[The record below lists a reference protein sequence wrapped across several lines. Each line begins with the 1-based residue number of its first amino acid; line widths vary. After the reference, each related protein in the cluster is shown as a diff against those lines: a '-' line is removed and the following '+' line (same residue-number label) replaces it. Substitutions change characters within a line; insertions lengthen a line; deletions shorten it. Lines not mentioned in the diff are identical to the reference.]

1 MASDLREEKKV
12 KEIIK
17 SLSSKLLIN
26 SFAMPEDFDNSNILS
41 MSISKK
47 YIFLFTASSN
57 LFRIESESLKL
68 LSPISIQ
75 ILESKSNFK
84 ENLTKIWSERSG
96 NHCIIRHKGIIYYFN
111 SSASTVKELKKLRDI
126 EVCAVAFNDKNDD
139 IKTTGNILISDYYN
153 NFYDYNIIL
162 DKVDSNGEMHLKE
175 HVEKVTT
182 ISFKATEKDEEKI
195 FSRRKTFD
203 RIYDIKFY
211 KSIFENNYYI
221 ICVTKNRFY
230 QFKGTGANFKEFF
243 SKFEENPSL
252 FNDSCKFFPNNVKKI
267 KFLNGT
273 DINILYKK
281 KEMDI
286 GGNKYNIEIFDQFG
300 WKTESGYCFGEFV
313 YNKEKN
319 TDIPE
324 EQKRFNVV
332 PFTRIIYPKNDN
344 DYRPEKIVGNE
355 PLDIAQTQNHIFF
368 LYPDCI
374 SIINKISF
382 NIEPSFHHGINYSI
396 NFNRMIFNEFY
407 RDNGFILLYSESG
420 LYQILLKDEN
430 KNIWKDY
437 LEIGKYKK
445 SIELSQSNKI
455 K

>member
-47 YIFLFTASSN
+47 YIFLFTESSN

-68 LSPISIQ
+68 LSPISIP

-84 ENLTKIWSERSG
+84 ENLSKIWSERSG

-175 HVEKVTT
+175 HFEKVTT

-281 KEMDI
+281 KKWI
-286 GGNKYNIEIFDQFG
+286 
-300 WKTESGYCFGEFV
+300 
-313 YNKEKN
+313 
-319 TDIPE
+319 
-324 EQKRFNVV
+324 
-332 PFTRIIYPKNDN
+332 
-344 DYRPEKIVGNE
+344 
-355 PLDIAQTQNHIFF
+355 
-368 LYPDCI
+368 
-374 SIINKISF
+374 
-382 NIEPSFHHGINYSI
+382 
-396 NFNRMIFNEFY
+396 
-407 RDNGFILLYSESG
+407 
-420 LYQILLKDEN
+420 
-430 KNIWKDY
+430 
-437 LEIGKYKK
+437 
-445 SIELSQSNKI
+445 
-455 K
+455 